1 MDRPQ
6 ADIAAVHPDS
16 VLSPVPSEQ
25 SLYAQARLGTALA
38 RNLSNTPNARAA
50 VRMCG
55 DPATSEAQLL
65 QQTFIEARRP

>member
-25 SLYAQARLGTALA
+25 SLYANAKLATAMARTLG
-38 RNLSNTPNARAA
+38 NTPNARAA
-50 VRMCG
+50 VRMTG
-55 DPATSEAQLL
+55 DPATSEAGLF
-65 QQTFIEARRP
+65 QQTFIELRRP